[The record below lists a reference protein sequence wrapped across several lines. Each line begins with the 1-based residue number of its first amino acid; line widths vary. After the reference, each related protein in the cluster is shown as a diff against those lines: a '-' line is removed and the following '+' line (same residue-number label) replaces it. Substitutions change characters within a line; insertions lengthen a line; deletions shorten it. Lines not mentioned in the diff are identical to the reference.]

1 MQWIAYIVVPFL
13 ISVLMTP
20 IIKWIAVKLEVYAEI
35 NERTVHKGK
44 IARVGGVAIY
54 IAFMCSMVY
63 FVDGIDLTIQS
74 LLVGCCIV
82 FIGGLIDDMM
92 NLKPILKF
100 SFQAVATI
108 ILIGVGGVELD
119 TIRLPFNIAINMGF
133 ISFIVTFIWVIGITN
148 AINLIDGLDGL
159 AGGVSAIILLT
170 IASISFVDDRFH
182 DIGMLSLILAGAI
195 LGFLIFNMHPASI
208 FMGDCG
214 ALFLGF
220 FIASISLMG
229 FKSSTFITLGFP
241 ILLLAVPI
249 IDTIS
254 AMLRR
259 FLSGKS
265 FASADKSH
273 LHHVLQS
280 RFGHRNTVLIIY
292 MITIGFGIGAYVY
305 IVNKAIG
312 LFIVAVI
319 FIVLEVFIEKT
330 HMISEH
336 YHPLV
341 SFWNYIR
348 GKNKK
353 IEEEIKKIEDENKEM

>member
-13 ISVLMTP
+13 ISVVMTP
-20 IIKWIAVKLEVYAEI
+20 IVKWVAIKLEVYAQM
-35 NERTVHKGK
+35 NERTIHKGK
-44 IARVGGVAIY
+44 IARIGGVAIY
-54 IAFMCSMVY
+54 VAFMLGMVY
-63 FVDGIDLTIQS
+63 FVDGIDLTIQA
-74 LLVGCCIV
+74 LLIGSCIIFV
-82 FIGGLIDDMM
+82 GGLIDDMM
-92 NLKPILKF
+92 NLKPIYKVA
-100 SFQAVATI
+100 FQAVATI
-108 ILIGVGGVELD
+108 ILISVGGVELD
-119 TIRLPFNIAINMGF
+119 TIRLPFNIAINMGL
-133 ISFIVTFIWVIGITN
+133 ISFIVTFVWVIGITN

-195 LGFLIFNMHPASI
+195 LGFLIFNLHPASI

-259 FLSGKS
+259 LLSGKS

-273 LHHVLQS
+273 LHHVLMK

-292 MITIGFGIGAYVY
+292 MITIGFGVGAYVY
-305 IVNKAIG
+305 IVNKTIG
-312 LFIVAVI
+312 LIIVAII
-319 FIVLEVFIEKT
+319 FFALEIFIEKT
-330 HMISEH
+330 NMISEH
-336 YHPLV
+336 YHPLI
-341 SFWNYIR
+341 SFWDYMV

-353 IEEEIKKIEDENKEM
+353 MEKESKKIEDENKEM